1 MARTSLDDAALA
13 IVNAEHHDPFS
24 YLGMHGGGKQGL
36 WVRAFVP
43 GAEAVDVVDT
53 GTGKVAARMTP
64 ADPAGLFTVHMAKNS
79 KRFSYRLRVTIDGQS
94 RDIDDPYGFAPVLSE
109 FDRHLLSEGNH
120 FRSFEKLGA
129 HVMTV
134 EGVEGVLFAVWAP
147 NARRVSVVGDFND
160 WDGRR
165 HSMRVHPGCGIW
177 EIFIPGIGEGT

>member
-64 ADPAGLFTVHMAKNS
+64 VDPAGLFTVHMAKHS
-79 KRFSYRLRVTIDGQS
+79 KRF
-94 RDIDDPYGFAPVLSE
+94 
-109 FDRHLLSEGNH
+109 
-120 FRSFEKLGA
+120 
-129 HVMTV
+129 
-134 EGVEGVLFAVWAP
+134 
-147 NARRVSVVGDFND
+147 
-160 WDGRR
+160 
-165 HSMRVHPGCGIW
+165 
-177 EIFIPGIGEGT
+177 